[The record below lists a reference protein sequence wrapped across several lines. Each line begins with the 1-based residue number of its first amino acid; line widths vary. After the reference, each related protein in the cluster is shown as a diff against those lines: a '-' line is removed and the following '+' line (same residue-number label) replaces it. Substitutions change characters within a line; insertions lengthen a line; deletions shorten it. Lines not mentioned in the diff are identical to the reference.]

1 MDLVQG
7 GECIQLSDSFEYQQ
21 SLSQKENDV
30 QRWGAVLG
38 DPMPGARLLDTP
50 TLPGVIKQREEDFL
64 VDEIPLYEPCG
75 TGEHVYV
82 RIQKHGLSHSEL
94 LGIMRKHFN
103 VRESAIGAAGMK
115 DRMAITSQTISIHMP
130 DREPTQKPIN
140 DERIEILWMSRH
152 NNKLRRGHLE
162 GNRFVIRIRDL
173 DPSQAPQLWRG
184 MKELEKRGIPNYYG
198 HQRFGY
204 RRNTQRL
211 GGYLLQNMTKE
222 LTDEVLGTQGS
233 WFPAHQ
239 REQREL
245 YDEGKL
251 KNALQLWG
259 RRDDAE
265 KTILAKL
272 ASKRPPDVAVKAVS
286 RHMRGF
292 WVSAVQS
299 AIFNHVRDA
308 RVKEGSSDQILEG
321 DIAFRHQSRKGF
333 LVDKGTLGAED
344 QQARVKNFE
353 ISPAGPIWGE
363 GMLQAS
369 GDIAAR
375 EIESLREAGIDEEM
389 FTKVALGVKGT
400 RRPYRVQMTNTSIDS
415 GFDDHGSYIRISLD
429 LPRGSYAT
437 VALRELL
444 GDDGVDSARR
454 DQRDAGVY
462 ESGDDSR

>member
-1 MDLVQG
+1 M
-7 GECIQLSDSFEYQQ
+7 SDSIEH
-21 SLSQKENDV
+21 QKALTQTEKDI

-38 DPMPGARLLDTP
+38 NPTPGSRLLDIP
-50 TLPGVIKQREEDFL
+50 ILPGRIKQREEDFL
-64 VDEIPLYEPCG
+64 VDEIPLYEPSG

-82 RIQKHGLSHSEL
+82 RLQKHGMSHSEL
-94 LGIMRKHFN
+94 LAIVRKHFK

-115 DRMAITSQTISIHMP
+115 DRMAVTSQTLSIHMP
-130 DREPTQKPIN
+130 DREPTQKPI
-140 DERIEILWMSRH
+140 DDDRLEILWMSRH
-152 NNKLRRGHLE
+152 ANKLRRGHLE

-173 DPSQAPQLWRG
+173 EPIQAPQLWRG

-211 GGYLLQNMTKE
+211 GGYLLKNNAQ
-222 LTDEVLGTQGS
+222 DIIDDVLGTQGS

-245 YDEGKL
+245 YQDGKI
-251 KNALQLWG
+251 KKAMQLWG
-259 RRDDAE
+259 RRDEAE
-265 KTILAKL
+265 KAIIAKL
-272 ASKRPPDVAVKAVS
+272 VSKQTPDVAVKAVS

-299 AIFNHVRDA
+299 AIFNHVLDA
-308 RVKEGSSDQILEG
+308 RVRDGSSDQILEG
-321 DIAFRHQSRKGF
+321 DVAFRHQSRKGF

-344 QQARVKNFE
+344 QQARVKDFE

-363 GMLQAS
+363 GMLNA
-369 GDIAAR
+369 GGEIAEQELAF
-375 EIESLREAGIDEEM
+375 LREANIDEEM
-389 FTKVALGVKGT
+389 FTKVALGIKGT
-400 RRPYRVQMTNTSIDS
+400 RRPYRVQMTNTGIDS
-415 GFDDHGSYIRISLD
+415 GFDDHGPYIRITMD

-437 VALRELL
+437 VVLRELL
-444 GDDGVDSARR
+444 GDEGVDSARR

-462 ESGDDSR
+462 DSH